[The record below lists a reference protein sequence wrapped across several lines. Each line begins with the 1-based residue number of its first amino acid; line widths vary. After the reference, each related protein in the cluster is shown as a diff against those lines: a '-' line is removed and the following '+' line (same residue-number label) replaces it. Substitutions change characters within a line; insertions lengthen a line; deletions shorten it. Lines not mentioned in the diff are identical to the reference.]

1 MTEEE
6 IIALFR
12 KEIEKPTFK
21 EKYGATKQQLY
32 NYRHRMNKV
41 SLMLEILHKIG
52 AIKIVKA

>member
-12 KEIEKPTFK
+12 EEIEKPTFK
-21 EKYGATKQQLY
+21 EKSGATKQQLY